1 MSIIRAKYKHRCPKL
16 TLRLVW
22 NVNRES
28 ESRLYRR
35 PLRRCMRNIILR
47 SANAKFHY
55 ILPFFYKMNE
65 GDLPLLHSCVFW
77 REFIDLDPVY
87 MQWGTPVQWGKFLLF
102 CVPQSVKTKETYSTR
117 PGSPTPCK
125 QALSR
130 VFFCCYCVTPVTPFV
145 KTIVLLLS
153 RFICMVKTMVCSM
166 NGLTAVTQ

>member
-28 ESRLYRR
+28 ESRYRR

-65 GDLPLLHSCVFW
+65 GDLPLLYSCVFW
-77 REFIDLDPVY
+77 RELGEFIDLV
-87 MQWGTPVQWGKFLLF
+87 VF
-102 CVPQSVKTKETYSTR
+102 
-117 PGSPTPCK
+117 
-125 QALSR
+125 
-130 VFFCCYCVTPVTPFV
+130 FFCCYCVTPVTPFV
-145 KTIVLLLS
+145 KTIVLSLS
-153 RFICMVKTMVCSM
+153 RFICMVKTMACSM